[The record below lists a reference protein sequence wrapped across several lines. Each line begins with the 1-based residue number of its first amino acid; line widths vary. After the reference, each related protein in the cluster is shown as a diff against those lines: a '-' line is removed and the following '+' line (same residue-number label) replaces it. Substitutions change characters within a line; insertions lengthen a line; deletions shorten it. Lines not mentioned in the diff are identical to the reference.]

1 MEDKL
6 MKTLVQIF
14 FLLVL
19 SLTTVTAAKSKGQ
32 PEDNRKGK
40 LSAKVDVMQIPFN
53 TIEGKATSLDA
64 YKGKVILIVNVASKC
79 GYTPQ
84 YKGLEQLFEK
94 YKNKGFVILGFPA
107 NNFRNQ
113 EPGTDQEIQKF
124 CTTTYNVTFPM
135 MSKVSVVGNDMHPL
149 FNYLTEKSP
158 LPGPIKWNFS
168 KFLVDKQ
175 GFLVSRYPSE
185 VEPLDSNLVA
195 KVEELLK

>member
-1 MEDKL
+1 
-6 MKTLVQIF
+6 MKTLLRILG
-14 FLLVL
+14 LLVL
-19 SLTTVTAAKSKGQ
+19 SVATVAIAKTKGQ
-32 PEDNRKGK
+32 PENNGKNK
-40 LSAKVDVMQIPFN
+40 LSAKVDYMQAPFN

-64 YKGKVILIVNVASKC
+64 YRGKVILIVNVASKC

-84 YKGLEQLFEK
+84 YNGLEQLYEK
-94 YKNKGFVILGFPA
+94 YKDKGFVVLGFPA
-107 NNFRNQ
+107 NNFGNQ

-124 CTTTYNVTFPM
+124 CTSAYNVTFPM
-135 MSKVSVVGNDMHPL
+135 MSKVSVIGKDMHPL
-149 FNYLTEKSP
+149 FSYLTEKSP

-175 GFLVSRYPSE
+175 GRLVSRYPSE

>member
-1 MEDKL
+1 
-6 MKTLVQIF
+6 MKTLLQI
-14 FLLVL
+14 LLVL
-19 SLTTVTAAKSKGQ
+19 VLSVTTVTAAKSKGL
-32 PEDNRKGK
+32 PEDNKKGK

-79 GYTPQ
+79 GHTPQ
-84 YKGLEQLFEK
+84 YKGLEQLYEK
-94 YKNKGFVILGFPA
+94 YKDKGFVILGFPA
-107 NNFRNQ
+107 NNFGNQ

-124 CTTTYNVTFPM
+124 CTLTYNVTFPM

-175 GFLVSRYPSE
+175 GRLASRYPSE
-185 VEPLDSNLVA
+185 VEPFDSTLVA

>member
-1 MEDKL
+1 
-6 MKTLVQIF
+6 MKTLLQILC
-14 FLLVL
+14 LLAL
-19 SLTTVTAAKSKGQ
+19 SVVTIAATPIKGQ
-32 PEDNRKGK
+32 PEGNKKGK
-40 LSAKVDVMQIPFN
+40 PSAKVDVMKIPFN

-79 GYTPQ
+79 GHTPQ
-84 YKGLEQLFEK
+84 YKGLEQLYEK
-94 YKNKGFVILGFPA
+94 YKDKGFVILGFPA
-107 NNFRNQ
+107 NNFGNQ

-124 CTTTYNVTFPM
+124 CTLTYNVTFPM

-175 GFLVSRYPSE
+175 GRLASRYPSE
-185 VEPLDSNLVA
+185 VEPFDSTLVA

>member
-1 MEDKL
+1 
-6 MKTLVQIF
+6 
-14 FLLVL
+14 
-19 SLTTVTAAKSKGQ
+19 
-32 PEDNRKGK
+32 
-40 LSAKVDVMQIPFN
+40 MQIPFN

-79 GYTPQ
+79 GHTPQ
-84 YKGLEQLFEK
+84 YKGLEQLYEK
-94 YKNKGFVILGFPA
+94 YKDKGFVILGFPA
-107 NNFRNQ
+107 NNFGNQ

-124 CTTTYNVTFPM
+124 CTLTYNVTFPM
-135 MSKVSVVGNDMHPL
+135 MSKVSVVGNNMHPL

-175 GFLVSRYPSE
+175 GRLASRYPSE
-185 VEPLDSNLVA
+185 VEPLDSTLVA